1 MIELRKFTRG
11 DFSGLIGWIRSPA
24 LLYQWAGTIFT
35 FPLTV
40 FQLEN
45 YLHEAEVTEAS
56 RLIFTVEDSLS
67 KKRIG
72 HIELNSIDRKNRSAC
87 ICRVLVGPE
96 TLRGKGIG
104 QEMIRKILDIGFKE
118 LDLHRIELNVF
129 DFNTSAIACYEK
141 AGFIREGLHRDVR
154 KIGNEYWSLYR
165 MSMLQ
170 DEWEKSKLSDGK

>member
-1 MIELRKFTRG
+1 
-11 DFSGLIGWIRSPA
+11 
-24 LLYQWAGTIFT
+24 
-35 FPLTV
+35 
-40 FQLEN
+40 
-45 YLHEAEVTEAS
+45 
-56 RLIFTVEDSLS
+56 
-67 KKRIG
+67 
-72 HIELNSIDRKNRSAC
+72 
-87 ICRVLVGPE
+87 
-96 TLRGKGIG
+96 
-104 QEMIRKILDIGFKE
+104 MIRKILDIGFKE